1 VLSEEKNAGMGAL
14 GCGAIAKPGGKGN
27 TESELGCNGAK
38 VEDDGAESSAL
49 EEEVSGTEGLV

>member
-27 TESELGCNGAK
+27 TESELRCNGAK
-38 VEDDGAESSAL
+38 VEDDGTESAAL
-49 EEEVSGTEGLV
+49 KEEVGGTEGLI